1 MILFQKNRCKGS
13 NDSHETTNE
22 MRRTIRDIFFTHQ
35 AQTTARPIGLEVK
48 KARGS
53 YIIDKDNKKYLDFVA
68 GVSACTLGHSHPKVI
83 RAVRRQ
89 MRKYLH
95 VMVYGEF
102 VQDEPVQL
110 VKLLADHL
118 PEQLSC
124 TYLTNSGTEGIEGA
138 LKLAKRA
145 TGRQRIISANNAYH
159 GNTQGAMS
167 VMGYEERKR
176 AYRPLIPGTSF
187 IQFNDVRDLEQI
199 NEQTAAVILETIQGG
214 AGFIVPTNDY
224 MIAVR
229 ERCDKVG
236 ALLILDEIQPGMG
249 RTGKL
254 FAFEHYNMIP
264 DIFVTGKGLGG
275 GFPVGA
281 FCASK
286 ELMNLLQDKPILGHI
301 TTFGGHPVIAAA
313 CHATLK
319 TLLQS
324 NLITE
329 TLEKEQ
335 YIREQLQHR
344 GIQEIRGKGLMLAL
358 ILRTPEHA
366 QQLVK
371 IALERGLLLF
381 FLLFEKR
388 AVRVTP
394 PLTISK
400 KEIKKGCDII
410 LNILDEIC

>member
-1 MILFQKNRCKGS
+1 MI
-13 NDSHETTNE
+13 
-22 MRRTIRDIFFTHQ
+22 RTARDIFFAHQ
-35 AQTTARPIGLEVK
+35 AQTTPKPIGLEVK

-68 GVSACTLGHSHPKVI
+68 GVSTCTLGHSHPKVI

-110 VKLLADHL
+110 VKLLADQL

-124 TYLTNSGTEGIEGA
+124 IYLTNSGTEGIEGA

-176 AYRPLIPGTSF
+176 AYRPLIPGTSY
-187 IQFNDVRDLEQI
+187 IQFNDIGDLEQI

-224 MIAVR
+224 MKAVR

-264 DIFVTGKGLGG
+264 DIFVAGKGLGG

-281 FCASK
+281 FGASK
-286 ELMNLLQDKPILGHI
+286 KLMNLLQDKPILGHI

-324 NLITE
+324 NLIGE
-329 TLEKEQ
+329 TIEKEQ
-335 YIREQLQHR
+335 YIREQLQHQ
-344 GIQEIRGKGLMLAL
+344 GIKEIRGKGLMLAL
-358 ILRTPEHA
+358 ILPTPELA

-388 AVRVTP
+388 SVRVTP

-400 KEIKKGCDII
+400 KELKKGCDII
-410 LNILDEIC
+410 VNILDEIC

>member
-1 MILFQKNRCKGS
+1 MIP
-13 NDSHETTNE
+13 TV
-22 MRRTIRDIFFTHQ
+22 RDIFFAHQ
-35 AQTTARPIGLEVK
+35 AQTTPKPIGLEVK

-124 TYLTNSGTEGIEGA
+124 IYLTNSGTEGIEGA

-145 TGRQRIISANNAYH
+145 TGRHRIISANDAYH

-167 VMGYEERKR
+167 VMGYEKRKR
-176 AYRPLIPGTSF
+176 AYRPLIPGTSY
-187 IQFNDVRDLEQI
+187 IQFNDVGDLKQI

-224 MIAVR
+224 MKAVR

-254 FAFEHYNMIP
+254 FAFEHYNLIP

-286 ELMNLLQDKPILGHI
+286 ELMKLLQDKPILGHI

-324 NLITE
+324 NLIAE
-329 TLEKEQ
+329 TIEKEQ
-335 YIREQLQHR
+335 YIREQLQHQ
-344 GIQEIRGKGLMLAL
+344 GIKEIRGKGLMLAL
-358 ILRTPEHA
+358 ILPTPELA

-400 KEIKKGCDII
+400 KELKKGCDII
-410 LNILDEIC
+410 VNILDEIC

>member
-1 MILFQKNRCKGS
+1 MI
-13 NDSHETTNE
+13 
-22 MRRTIRDIFFTHQ
+22 RTARDIFFAHQ
-35 AQTTARPIGLEVK
+35 AQTTPKPIGLEVK

-53 YIIDKDNKKYLDFVA
+53 YIIDKDNKEYLDFVA

-110 VKLLADHL
+110 VKLLADQL

-124 TYLTNSGTEGIEGA
+124 IYLTNSGTEGIEGA

-176 AYRPLIPGTSF
+176 AYRPLIPGTSY
-187 IQFNDVRDLEQI
+187 IQFNDIGDLEQI

-214 AGFIVPTNDY
+214 AGFIIPTNDY
-224 MIAVR
+224 MKAVR

-281 FCASK
+281 FGASK
-286 ELMNLLQDKPILGHI
+286 KLMNLLQDKPILGHI

-324 NLITE
+324 NLIAE
-329 TLEKEQ
+329 TIEKEQ
-335 YIREQLQHR
+335 YIREQLQHQ
-344 GIQEIRGKGLMLAL
+344 GIKEIRGKGLMLAL
-358 ILRTPEHA
+358 ILPTPELA

-371 IALERGLLLF
+371 IALDRGLLLF

-400 KEIKKGCDII
+400 KELKKGCDII
-410 LNILDEIC
+410 VNILDEIC

>member
-1 MILFQKNRCKGS
+1 
-13 NDSHETTNE
+13 
-22 MRRTIRDIFFTHQ
+22 MRRTIRNIFFTHQ
-35 AQTTARPIGLEVK
+35 AQTTAQPIGLEVK

-176 AYRPLIPGTSF
+176 AYRPLIPGTSY
-187 IQFNDVRDLEQI
+187 IQFNDVGDLEQI

-224 MIAVR
+224 MKAVR

-254 FAFEHYNMIP
+254 FAFEHYDMIP

-324 NLITE
+324 NLIAE

-335 YIREQLQHR
+335 YIREQLQHQ
-344 GIQEIRGKGLMLAL
+344 GIKEIRGKGLMLAL
-358 ILRTPEHA
+358 ILPTPELA

-400 KEIKKGCDII
+400 KELKKGCDII
-410 LNILDEIC
+410 VNILDEIC

>member
-1 MILFQKNRCKGS
+1 
-13 NDSHETTNE
+13 
-22 MRRTIRDIFFTHQ
+22 MRHTIRHIFLAHQ
-35 AQTTARPIGLEVK
+35 AQTTSKPIGLEVK
-48 KARGS
+48 KARGC

-224 MIAVR
+224 MKAVR

-286 ELMNLLQDKPILGHI
+286 ELMNLFQDKPILGHI

-319 TLLQS
+319 ILLQS

-381 FLLFEKR
+381 FLLFEER

>member
-1 MILFQKNRCKGS
+1 MI
-13 NDSHETTNE
+13 
-22 MRRTIRDIFFTHQ
+22 RTARDIFFAHQ
-35 AQTTARPIGLEVK
+35 AQTTPKPIGLEVK

-110 VKLLADHL
+110 VKLLADQL

-124 TYLTNSGTEGIEGA
+124 IYLTNSGTEGIEGA

-176 AYRPLIPGTSF
+176 AYRPLIPGTSY
-187 IQFNDVRDLEQI
+187 IQFNDIGDLEQI

-224 MIAVR
+224 MKAVR

-264 DIFVTGKGLGG
+264 DIFVAGKGLGG

-281 FCASK
+281 FGASK
-286 ELMNLLQDKPILGHI
+286 KLMNLLQDKPILGHI

-324 NLITE
+324 NLIAE
-329 TLEKEQ
+329 TIEKEQ
-335 YIREQLQHR
+335 YIREQLQHQ
-344 GIQEIRGKGLMLAL
+344 GIKEIRGKGLMLAL
-358 ILRTPEHA
+358 ILPTQELA

-400 KEIKKGCDII
+400 KELKKGCDII
-410 LNILDEIC
+410 VNILDEIC

>member
-1 MILFQKNRCKGS
+1 MI
-13 NDSHETTNE
+13 
-22 MRRTIRDIFFTHQ
+22 RTARDIFFAHQ
-35 AQTTARPIGLEVK
+35 AQTTPKPIALEVK

-83 RAVRRQ
+83 QAVRRQ

-145 TGRQRIISANNAYH
+145 TGRQRIVSANNAYH

-176 AYRPLIPGTSF
+176 AYRPLIPGTSY
-187 IQFNDVRDLEQI
+187 IQFNDIGDLEQI

-224 MIAVR
+224 MKAVR

-264 DIFVTGKGLGG
+264 DIFVAGKGLGG

-281 FCASK
+281 FGASK
-286 ELMNLLQDKPILGHI
+286 KLMNLLQDKPILGHI

-324 NLITE
+324 NLIAE
-329 TLEKEQ
+329 TIEKEQ
-335 YIREQLQHR
+335 YLREQLQHQ
-344 GIQEIRGKGLMLAL
+344 GIKEIRGKGLMLAL
-358 ILRTPEHA
+358 ILPTPELA

-400 KEIKKGCDII
+400 KELKKGCDII
-410 LNILDEIC
+410 VNILDEIC

>member
-1 MILFQKNRCKGS
+1 MI
-13 NDSHETTNE
+13 
-22 MRRTIRDIFFTHQ
+22 RTARDIFFAHQ
-35 AQTTARPIGLEVK
+35 AQTTPKPIGLEVK

-110 VKLLADHL
+110 VKLLADQL

-124 TYLTNSGTEGIEGA
+124 IYLTNSGTEGIEGA

-176 AYRPLIPGTSF
+176 AYRPLIPGTSY
-187 IQFNDVRDLEQI
+187 IQFNDIGDLEQI

-224 MIAVR
+224 MKAVR
-229 ERCDKVG
+229 ERCDKLG

-281 FCASK
+281 FGASK
-286 ELMNLLQDKPILGHI
+286 KLMNLLQDEPILGHI

-324 NLITE
+324 NLIAE
-329 TLEKEQ
+329 TIEKEQ
-335 YIREQLQHR
+335 YIREQLQHQ
-344 GIQEIRGKGLMLAL
+344 GIKEIRGKGLMLAL
-358 ILRTPEHA
+358 ILPTPELA

-371 IALERGLLLF
+371 IALERPLLLF

-400 KEIKKGCDII
+400 KELKKGCDII